1 MIKEVQARI
10 QFQLMSS
17 LVKQTYKFV
26 CLYIGLSLFL
36 NIFLD
41 PIAKSIVSLTLYI
54 EASRL
59 TQNQADEVILKLGML
74 LPTGSQL
81 KVRKWTEEQNSKRAQ
96 LHFFVDD
103 IKNKTLPGPDVVSML
118 KAKLKQDS
126 SLLQLSV
133 DNIQTTVC
141 QNNCSGT
148 WKEY

>member
-1 MIKEVQARI
+1 MNIY
-10 QFQLMSS
+10 L
-17 LVKQTYKFV
+17 
-26 CLYIGLSLFL
+26 
-36 NIFLD
+36 IFLHLFSD
-41 PIAKSIVSLTLYI
+41 PIAKSIVCLTLYI

-59 TQNQADEVILKLGML
+59 TQNQADEVKLKLGML

-103 IKNKTLPGPDVVSML
+103 NKNKTLPGPDVVSML
-118 KAKLKQDS
+118 KSKLKQDS

-141 QNNCSGT
+141 QNNCSGLCI
-148 WKEY
+148 KYFFFNNS